1 MAEITKLN
9 ISELD
14 FDTIKTN
21 LKDYF
26 NSQTEFTDHNF
37 GGSAISVLLD
47 ILSYNTYY
55 NAYYLNML
63 ASESFLDSA
72 QLRDSVVTK
81 ASMLGYTPKSARGA
95 KANVAITITP
105 VGDPPSSITIDKDT
119 QFTSTV
125 NGTSYT
131 FCTSNS
137 HTIVPSGSPVT
148 YTASG
153 VELTQGVP
161 LTFKY
166 TVNTSNTEQKFIL
179 PNANTDTDTLSVTI
193 QESATDTNTS
203 VYTLASDITTVNST
217 SNVYFMSE
225 YTGGQF
231 RVEFGDGILGRKPVT
246 GNIILLKSLVTEGSD
261 VNGAN
266 SFSAAGSVG
275 GFTEVSVATS
285 NSALGGADKE
295 TIEGIKFN
303 APKTFETQNR
313 AVTTDDYKKIVEAE
327 VSGLDSVTVWGG
339 QDHSTPQF
347 GKVYISAKP
356 TGATALSAGQK
367 TLISSAVSTYNMV
380 AITPTVVDPDIV
392 DLIFST
398 TIKFDSRLTSKSSG
412 IIADQVI
419 DTIQSYKTNSLLK
432 FGSIFR
438 YSTLSTLIDK
448 TETSILNNLTTL
460 TAKKGIIP
468 STTTADS
475 YTIYFNNKIYNPSTT
490 YEGAVT
496 STAFSYTDSAGIT
509 YSTCYLDDMNGV
521 MRIYY
526 DSGGTKVIIS
536 SDAGTVDYITG
547 TIILTSFKPNSY
559 VGSSLS
565 FTFTPAQN
573 DLIPVRNQLFEI
585 ANTNITITMQDDA
598 GTGTVTTSSSVTGAT
613 SSITVGTANG
623 STTTY

>member
-81 ASMLGYTPKSARGA
+81 ASMLGYTPRSARGA

-105 VGDPPSSITIDKDT
+105 SGSPASITVDKDT

-285 NSALGGADKE
+285 NAALGGADKE

-419 DTIQSYKTNSLLK
+419 DTIQSYKTDTLLK

-496 STAFSYTDSAGIT
+496 STAFSFTDPAGIT
-509 YSTCYLDDMNGV
+509 YSTCYLDDMNGI

-526 DSGGTKVIIS
+526 DSGGTKVIIES
-536 SDAGTVDYITG
+536 EAGTVDYITG
-547 TIILTSFKPNSY
+547 TVILTSFKPNSY